1 MIWMLAAA
9 LLAMLLAA
17 AFAVRVAQREKML
30 RLALA
35 AELEEAQRRF
45 RDIAAASSDWIWET
59 DTEGCFTYVS
69 DKVTRFLGY
78 APAEL
83 IGRPAC
89 DLVPAHES
97 DRVRELLQGLRRQ
110 HSPFTDIAH
119 ASVHKDGSLRQV
131 VTNGV
136 AVIGADGRLRGYRGT
151 DRDDTAHL
159 EDLALYRTY
168 LQGLVAERTQQLAEA
183 NASVEASDR
192 LFREAVGSISQ
203 GFAVYDS
210 DDRLVVCNDAYL
222 ACYGLIR
229 DLLVPGAAYA
239 DLLRAGVERGLFVG
253 VHGCEQA
260 WVEGRLN
267 AHLHASGQAVE
278 QELCDGRWLLMV
290 ENRTP
295 SGYVVGNRID
305 ITAQK
310 NAKRLLAEARD
321 AADAANQAKSL
332 FLANMSHEIRTPMNA
347 IIGLSHLCLQCD
359 LGPRQRDYVT
369 KVHKAATLLL
379 GIINDILDFS
389 KIEAGKLHIEHV
401 SFCVDDVLANCS
413 AMFGPMLA
421 ERGLH
426 FEVSV
431 APDVPKHLLG
441 DSLRLGQV
449 LSNLVSN
456 AVKFTEKGRIAVQV
470 SCGATPPA
478 GSTDLELVF
487 SVSDTGIGMTQEQ
500 IARLFQVFTQ
510 ADASIT
516 RKYGGTGLGL
526 TISRQLIEM
535 MGGKATVSSTPG
547 EGSCFT
553 FSVRVDRDTSLPA
566 TSPNAAR
573 RRALVVDDENLSRTA
588 LLRMLDKAGFDCQ
601 AAVSGEAALD
611 SIRDVESPFALILM
625 DLRMPGLD
633 GLQTT
638 HRIRAIPAYQ
648 GVPVIMAT
656 AADLADIQSLQAEGI
671 DHYLFKPVRQ
681 SMLQDAIDEIFA
693 ADPQRSAAHRADP
706 AEGLRGRRLLL
717 VEDNEF
723 NQQVAS
729 ELLTK
734 TGARVDVAADGR
746 QALDALERQ
755 TYDLVLMDMQMP
767 VMDGVTATQAI
778 RADARFVAL
787 PVIAMTA
794 NALPEERQACLDA
807 GMNDFLTK
815 PITPDLLYATV
826 AAWLPAGPAQE
837 QAEAL
842 PSPASLES
850 LSEAQAPVAA
860 AGPVSIESLDLD
872 AGLFFFK
879 GNRAL
884 YLKLFDNFQRSQP
897 ALLAQLQ
904 QGFADGDRELAQR
917 SAHTL
922 RGIAGTLGAKP
933 LADAA
938 SRLESDLKAG
948 GDLVTASAVLM
959 QVEQCLAM
967 LQDEAEPVRRALQD

>member
-1 MIWMLAAA
+1 MTWILAAG
-9 LLAMLLAA
+9 L
-17 AFAVRVAQREKML
+17 
-30 RLALA
+30 LALA
-35 AELEEAQRRF
+35 FALHREKNRHKSFAAQLEEARQRF
-45 RDIAAASSDWIWET
+45 LDLAAVSSDWIWET
-59 DTEGCFTYVS
+59 DAEGCFTYVS
-69 DKVTRFLGY
+69 AKVTRFLGY
-78 APAEL
+78 TPDEL
-83 IGRPAC
+83 IGRSAC
-89 DLVPAHES
+89 DLVPAEERES
-97 DRVRELLQGLRRQ
+97 VRHRLQQLRGQRV
-110 HSPFTDIAH
+110 PYADIAH
-119 ASVHKDGSLRQV
+119 ACLHKDGSVRQV

-136 AVIGADGRLRGYRGT
+136 AILAADGRFRGYRGT

-159 EDLALYRTY
+159 EDLALYRNH
-168 LQGLVAERTQQLAEA
+168 LQGLVVERTQQLAEA
-183 NASVEASDR
+183 NASAEASDR

-203 GFAVYDS
+203 GFAVYDR

-222 ACYGLIR
+222 TCYEAIR
-229 DLLVPGAAYA
+229 DLLVPGAAYT
-239 DLLRAGVERGLFVG
+239 DLLRAGVGRGLFAG
-253 VHGCEQA
+253 ARGCEEA
-260 WVEGRLN
+260 WIEERLD

-278 QELCDGRWLLMV
+278 QELCDGRWLLLV

-389 KIEAGKLHIEHV
+389 KIEAGKLRIEHV
-401 SFCVDDVLANCS
+401 PLSVDDVLANCS

-421 ERGLH
+421 ERGLD

-441 DSLRLGQV
+441 DPLRLGQV
-449 LSNLVSN
+449 LANLVSN
-456 AVKFTEKGRIAVQV
+456 AVKFTEKGRIAVKV
-470 SCGATPPA
+470 SCTATQPA
-478 GSTDLELVF
+478 GSAGLDLVF
-487 SVSDTGIGMTQEQ
+487 SVSDTGIGMTPEQ

-526 TISRQLIEM
+526 TISRQLVEM
-535 MGGKATVSSTPG
+535 MGGQASVTSTPG

-553 FSVRVDRDTSLPA
+553 FSVHVDRDLSLPA
-566 TSPNAAR
+566 APPNAPR

-601 AAVSGEAALD
+601 AAISGEAALD
-611 SIRDVESPFALILM
+611 SIRDAESPFALILM

-638 HRIRAIPAYQ
+638 HRIRNIPDYRDT
-648 GVPVIMAT
+648 PVIMAT
-656 AADLADIQSLQAEGI
+656 AADLEDIQSLQAEGI
-671 DHYLFKPVRQ
+671 NHYLFKPVRQ
-681 SMLQDAIDEIFA
+681 SMLQDAIDEVFA
-693 ADPQRSAAHRADP
+693 DDPDRATARTVDP

-729 ELLTK
+729 ELLGK
-734 TGARVDVAADGR
+734 AGARVDVAADGR
-746 QALDALERQ
+746 QALDALERH

-767 VMDGVTATQAI
+767 VMDGVTATRAI
-778 RADARFVAL
+778 RADARFTAL
-787 PVIAMTA
+787 PIIAMTA

-826 AAWLPAGPAQE
+826 AAWLPDVPAGQDTGVASTAAQ
-837 QAEAL
+837 
-842 PSPASLES
+842 
-850 LSEAQAPVAA
+850 
-860 AGPVSIESLDLD
+860 GPVPEAGVPVPAGTSASITSLDLD

-884 YLKLFDNFQRSQP
+884 YLKLFENFQRTQVGV
-897 ALLAQLQ
+897 LAQLQ
-904 QGFADGDRELAQR
+904 QGFADGDRALVQR

-922 RGIAGTLGAKP
+922 RGMAGTLGAQS
-933 LADAA
+933 LVYAA
-938 SRLESDLKAG
+938 TGLEGELKAG
-948 GDLVTASAVLM
+948 AELATVSAGVA
-959 QVEQCLAM
+959 QVVACLSV
-967 LQDEAEPVRRALQD
+967 LQDEAEQVRRVLQD

>member
-1 MIWMLAAA
+1 MTWILAAG
-9 LLAMLLAA
+9 LLAMLLALH
-17 AFAVRVAQREKML
+17 RGKSRHQS
-30 RLALA
+30 LA
-35 AELEEAQRRF
+35 AELEEERRRF
-45 RDIAAASSDWIWET
+45 LDIAVVSSDWIWET
-59 DTEGCFTYVS
+59 DAEGRFTYVS
-69 DKVTRFLGY
+69 AKVTRFLGY
-78 APAEL
+78 TPDEL
-83 IGRPAC
+83 IGRSAC
-89 DLVPAHES
+89 DLVPAEE
-97 DRVRELLQGLRRQ
+97 RENVRHRLQQLREQRM
-110 HSPFTDIAH
+110 PYADIAH
-119 ASVHKDGSLRQV
+119 ASLHKDGSLRQV

-136 AVIGADGRLRGYRGT
+136 AILAADGSLRGYRGT

-159 EDLALYRTY
+159 EDLALYRNH

-183 NASVEASDR
+183 NASAEASDR

-203 GFAVYDS
+203 GFAVYDR

-222 ACYGLIR
+222 TCYGQIR

-239 DLLRAGVERGLFVG
+239 DLLRAGVERGLFAG
-253 VHGCEQA
+253 ARGCEEA
-260 WVEGRLN
+260 WVAGRLD

-278 QELCDGRWLLMV
+278 MELCDGRWLLLV

-321 AADAANQAKSL
+321 VADAANQAKSL

-401 SFCVDDVLANCS
+401 HLSVDDVLANCS

-421 ERGLH
+421 ERGLD

-441 DSLRLGQV
+441 DPLRLGQV
-449 LSNLVSN
+449 LANLVSN
-456 AVKFTEKGRIAVQV
+456 AVKFTEKGRVTVKV
-470 SCGATPPA
+470 SCGATQPA
-478 GSTDLELVF
+478 GSAGLDLVF
-487 SVSDTGIGMTQEQ
+487 SVSDTGIGMTPEQ
-500 IARLFQVFTQ
+500 VARLFQVFTQ

-526 TISRQLIEM
+526 TISRQLVEM
-535 MGGKATVSSTPG
+535 MGGQASVSSTPG

-553 FSVRVDRDTSLPA
+553 FSVRVDRDLS
-566 TSPNAAR
+566 SSNAPR

-611 SIRDVESPFALILM
+611 SIRDAESPFALILM

-638 HRIRAIPAYQ
+638 HRIRSIPAYRDT
-648 GVPVIMAT
+648 PVIMAT
-656 AADLADIQSLQAEGI
+656 AADLEDIQSLQAEGI
-671 DHYLFKPVRQ
+671 HHYLFKPVRQ
-681 SMLQDAIDEIFA
+681 SMLQDAIDEVFA
-693 ADPQRSAAHRADP
+693 DDPERAKARAVDP

-729 ELLTK
+729 ELLGK
-734 TGARVDVAADGR
+734 AGARVDVAADGR
-746 QALDALERQ
+746 QALDALERH

-767 VMDGVTATQAI
+767 VMDGVTATRAI
-778 RADARFVAL
+778 RADARFVTL

-826 AAWLPAGPAQE
+826 AAWLPDLPAGQDTGEATVAVQEPVPEAGVPVPAGR
-837 QAEAL
+837 
-842 PSPASLES
+842 S
-850 LSEAQAPVAA
+850 AP
-860 AGPVSIESLDLD
+860 ITSLDLD

-884 YLKLFDNFQRSQP
+884 YLKLFENFQRTQVGV
-897 ALLAQLQ
+897 LAQLQ
-904 QGFADGDRELAQR
+904 QGFADGDRALVQR

-922 RGIAGTLGAKP
+922 RGMAGTLGAQS
-933 LADAA
+933 LVEAA
-938 SRLESDLKAG
+938 TGLEGELKAG
-948 GDLVTASAVLM
+948 AELAAVSAGVA
-959 QVEQCLAM
+959 QVVSCLSV
-967 LQDEAEPVRRALQD
+967 LQDEAGQVRQALQG